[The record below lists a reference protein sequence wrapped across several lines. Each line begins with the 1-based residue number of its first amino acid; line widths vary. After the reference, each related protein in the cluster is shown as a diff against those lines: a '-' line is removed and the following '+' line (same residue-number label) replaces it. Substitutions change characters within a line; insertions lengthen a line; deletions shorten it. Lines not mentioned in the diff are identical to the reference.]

1 MPLLIEKN
9 LFQKLI
15 DTFLKAKS
23 EDKEK
28 QFISKIKHADPK
40 IGAAFS
46 QFDDIIVQRQL
57 SLKKTLEKYGLDTS
71 EIDNFLSKY
80 YDIK

>member
-9 LFQKLI
+9 LFQRLF

-23 EDKEK
+23 QNKEK
-28 QFISKIKHADPK
+28 QFISKIKHKDTKLAN
-40 IGAAFS
+40 AFS
-46 QFDDIIVQRQL
+46 KFDDIIIQNQL
-57 SLKKTLEKYGLDTS
+57 QMKASMERLGLDTS
-71 EIDNFLSKY
+71 EIDAFLDKY

>member
-1 MPLLIEKN
+1 MPLLVEKN
-9 LFQKLI
+9 LFQKLF

-23 EDKEK
+23 EDKEQ

-40 IGAAFS
+40 LAAAFS
-46 QFDDIIVQRQL
+46 EFDNILVARQL
-57 SLKKTLEKYGLDTS
+57 SLKKSLEKLGLDTS
-71 EIDNFLSKY
+71 GIDSALKKY

>member
-9 LFQKLI
+9 LFQKLFN
-15 DTFLKAKS
+15 TFLKAKS
-23 EDKEK
+23 QDKEQ

-40 IGAAFS
+40 LAAAFS
-46 QFDDIIVQRQL
+46 KFDDIIIQRQL
-57 SLKKTLEKYGLDTS
+57 SLKKDLESLGLDTS
-71 EIDNFLSKY
+71 EIDNFLKKY